1 MSTFSAYNLT
11 NQRLDNEKLRALL
24 SFCSDNFG
32 GAITETPVKTV
43 ISISNTTAS
52 INGNYNLLLD
62 GFLVKCSLG
71 ESYDFSSATSG
82 TLWSINIPV
91 SVASGINNNIITNN
105 IPQDSVT
112 IDTSSGLTVAINDG
126 VYSFLH
132 GADVEVSNYHYQT
145 IIYDDK
151 YIIPLACKIDNTIY
165 RLLGCMSKSRLEDFL
180 TNSAIDQIKA
190 WANDKFVWQA
200 GGTAADPNYKNG
212 NIGDLNISGAT
223 IKLRPDNPHN
233 YTAMVL
239 DSPYIRFPKLAN
251 ASGSGT
257 VYSLEGNDGVL
268 MVAKSDSYE
277 TADHNYKGLIYPIDA
292 IGVNY
297 GGTGAKNKT
306 QAKINLGFYQGT
318 GEPGTGTSANAAIG
332 DIYFKILT

>member
-11 NQRLDNEKLRALL
+11 NQRLDNEQLRALL

-32 GAITETPVKTV
+32 GAITETPVETV
-43 ISISNTTAS
+43 ISISDTTAS

-126 VYSFLH
+126 VKSFLS
-132 GADVEVSNYHYQT
+132 GTTAVVSDYHYQT
-145 IIYDDK
+145 IIYNDK

-200 GGTAADPNYKNG
+200 GGKATDPNYKNG
-212 NIGDLNISGAT
+212 NIGNLNISGNSLTGSA
-223 IKLRPDNPHN
+223 IDIHPNKLSDAWVPDTLFINGIPFN
-233 YTAMVL
+233 VFLSSGTNGVL
-239 DSPYIRFPKLAN
+239 VKEDHTN
-251 ASGSGT
+251 ASLKSRIVSEEALPVKFGGT
-257 VYSLEGNDGVL
+257 EATN
-268 MVAKSDSYE
+268 K
-277 TADHNYKGLIYPIDA
+277 IDA
-292 IGVNY
+292 R
-297 GGTGAKNKT
+297 T
-306 QAKINLGFYQGT
+306 NLGFYQGT
-318 GEPGTGTSANAAIG
+318 GEPGTGASANAANG

>member
-32 GAITETPVKTV
+32 GAITETPVETV

-151 YIIPLACKIDNTIY
+151 YIIPLACKIDNTIH

-200 GGTAADPNYKNG
+200 GGKATDPNYKNG
-212 NIGDLNISGAT
+212 NIGNLNIT
-223 IKLRPDNPHN
+223 NNLIKSTKDNLIEIGTEN
-233 YTAMVL
+233 ESVKINGKTLNL
-239 DSPYIRFPKLAN
+239 D
-251 ASGSGT
+251 
-257 VYSLEGNDGVL
+257 
-268 MVAKSDSYE
+268 
-277 TADHNYKGLIYPIDA
+277 
-292 IGVNY
+292 
-297 GGTGAKNKT
+297 GTGALYKAQNDVISVDTLPIKQGGTEATNKID
-306 QAKINLGFYQGT
+306 ARPNLGFYQGT
-318 GEPGTGTSANAAIG
+318 GEPGTGASANADNG
-332 DIYFKILT
+332 DIYFKILI